1 MPDFPNKLQKIG
13 KTLKPL
19 RQIRMCPQGMTAV
32 PAADLTGWALAVTRS
47 AMLVITDITYR
58 IAGRTLFDGASVV
71 VPTGAKVGLV
81 GKNGSGKT
89 TLFNLI
95 TGDLSLE
102 SGSIDLP
109 RQARFGRVAQE
120 APGSETSL
128 IDFVLAADTERA
140 ALLAEAETA
149 TDPHRIGEIHI
160 RLADIR
166 AHSAEARAGMILAGL
181 GFDAEAQRRPCS
193 AFSGGWRMRVSL
205 AAVLFSEPDLLL
217 LDEPTNYLD
226 LEGTLWLETYVQRY
240 PHTVVMISHDR
251 DLLNHCVDHIV
262 HLDNLKLVVYRG
274 GYDSFERQR
283 REKQLLSLKL
293 RERQEAQRAHMQ
305 AFVDRFRAKASKAR
319 QAQSRLKAL
328 QKLEPIAAI
337 ADEEVLPITLPAP
350 TAKLAPPIVVI
361 DDVTVGYDPAKPVL
375 KRIKL
380 RIDHDDRIALLGQNG
395 NGKSTL
401 AKLLADRLS
410 PFAGE
415 VRRAGKL
422 NVAFFAQHQLD
433 DLIPEASPYEHVAR
447 LMPNEPEAKVR
458 ARVARFGLPTAKM
471 DTPASDLSGGERA
484 RLLLGLCTFSGPNL
498 LILDEPTNH
507 LDIDSREALVQ
518 ALNSFEGAVIIVSHD
533 RHLLAASVDRLL
545 LVADGGVTPFDGDLD
560 DYRKLV
566 MERSAG
572 SGDGGGA
579 AGKDSA
585 QERRRQAAA
594 LREQLAPLRKRIKD
608 TEAEIERLH
617 KRIAKLDADLAHPDL
632 FVKDAA
638 KGAKLSKDRS
648 DAAKALETAE
658 ELWLELSGEYE
669 AANAAA
675 G

>member
-1 MPDFPNKLQKIG
+1 
-13 KTLKPL
+13 
-19 RQIRMCPQGMTAV
+19 
-32 PAADLTGWALAVTRS
+32 
-47 AMLVITDITYR
+47 MLVLTDLTYR

-71 VPTGAKVGLV
+71 VPTGAKAGLV

-95 TGDLSLE
+95 TGDLALE
-102 SGSIDLP
+102 SGEIALP

-120 APGSETSL
+120 APGSAISL

-149 TDPHRIGEIHI
+149 TDPHRIAEIHM

-166 AHSAEARAGMILAGL
+166 AHSAEARAGMILSGL

-193 AFSGGWRMRVSL
+193 DFSGGWRMRVAL

-240 PHTVVMISHDR
+240 PHTVLMISHDR

-262 HLDNLKLVVYRG
+262 HLDNLKLVAYRG

-283 REKQLLSLKL
+283 REKQLQSQKL

-328 QKLEPIAAI
+328 QKLEPIAAL
-337 ADEEVLPITLPAP
+337 ADEEVLPISFPPP
-350 TAKLAPPIVVI
+350 TAKLAPPILVL
-361 DDVTVGYDPAKPVL
+361 DDVTIGYDPAKPVL
-375 KRIKL
+375 RRVKL

-401 AKLLADRLS
+401 AKLLSERLE
-410 PFAGE
+410 PFSGE

-433 DLIPEASPYEHVAR
+433 DLVPDASPFEHVAK
-447 LMPNEPEAKVR
+447 LMPDQPEAKVR
-458 ARVARFGLPTAKM
+458 SRVARFGLPTAKM
-471 DTPASDLSGGERA
+471 DTPARDLSGGERA

-518 ALNSFEGAVIIVSHD
+518 ALNAFDGAVIVVSHD
-533 RHLLAASVDRLL
+533 RHLIEATVDKLL
-545 LVADGGVTPFDGDLD
+545 LVADGGVTPYDGDLD
-560 DYRKLV
+560 DYRKLI
-566 MERSAG
+566 MDRASGTSDGAG
-572 SGDGGGA
+572 NGGA
-579 AGKDSA
+579 AKDSGA
-585 QERRRQAAA
+585 ERRRQAAA

-608 TEAEIERLH
+608 VETEIDKLH
-617 KRIAKLDADLAHPDL
+617 KKIAKLDGDLAHPDL

>member
-1 MPDFPNKLQKIG
+1 
-13 KTLKPL
+13 
-19 RQIRMCPQGMTAV
+19 
-32 PAADLTGWALAVTRS
+32 
-47 AMLVITDITYR
+47 MLVLTDITYR

-71 VPTGAKVGLV
+71 VPTGAKAGLV

-95 TGDLSLE
+95 TGDLALE
-102 SGSIDLP
+102 SGEIALP

-120 APGSETSL
+120 APGSAISL

-140 ALLAEAETA
+140 ALLAEAEHA
-149 TDPHRIGEIHI
+149 TDPHRIAEIHM

-166 AHSAEARAGMILAGL
+166 AHSAEARAGMILSGL

-193 AFSGGWRMRVSL
+193 DFSGGWRMRVAL

-240 PHTVVMISHDR
+240 PHTVLMISHDR

-262 HLDNLKLVVYRG
+262 HLDNLKLVAYRG

-283 REKQLLSLKL
+283 REKQLQSQKL

-328 QKLEPIAAI
+328 QKLEPIAAL
-337 ADEEVLPITLPAP
+337 ADEEVLPISFPPP
-350 TAKLAPPIVVI
+350 TAKLAPPILVL
-361 DDVTVGYDPAKPVL
+361 DDVTIGYDPAKPVL
-375 KRIKL
+375 RRLKL

-401 AKLLADRLS
+401 AKLLSERLE
-410 PFAGE
+410 PFSGE

-433 DLIPEASPYEHVAR
+433 DLVPDASPFEHVAK
-447 LMPNEPEAKVR
+447 LMPDQPEAKVR
-458 ARVARFGLPTAKM
+458 SRVARFGLPTAKM
-471 DTPASDLSGGERA
+471 DTPARDLSGGERA

-518 ALNSFEGAVIIVSHD
+518 ALNAFDGAVIVVSHD
-533 RHLLAASVDRLL
+533 RHLIEATVDKLL
-545 LVADGGVTPFDGDLD
+545 LVADGGVTPYDGDLD
-560 DYRKLV
+560 DYRKLI
-566 MERSAG
+566 MDRA
-572 SGDGGGA
+572 SGTSDGASNGGA
-579 AGKDSA
+579 AKDSGA
-585 QERRRQAAA
+585 ERRRQAAA

-608 TEAEIERLH
+608 TEAEIDKLH
-617 KRIAKLDADLAHPDL
+617 KKIAKLDADLAHPDL

-638 KGAKLSKDRS
+638 KGARLSKDRS